1 MFAYLYQKYAHV
13 KSVQNK
19 HIIMRYVNDN
29 DGFRYPKPGFRFW
42 KCHGEIGLC

>member
-29 DGFRYPKPGFRFW
+29 DGLGTRNPVSGFGSVME
-42 KCHGEIGLC
+42 K